1 MGVNAGRTDAV
12 DVSSRTQPHVQK
24 HAPSGDLSDDDLV
37 FPSHLVR
44 RSGRNKAPKRQLT
57 RQTCEDQP
65 PTKRQVVVKKKKV
78 VTRKQQVFSYIFL
91 FLFFYICLMS
101 NIFLYPN

>member
-1 MGVNAGRTDAV
+1 MGVNAGRTDTV

-37 FPSHLVR
+37 FPPHLVR
-44 RSGRNKAPKRQLT
+44 RCGRNKAPKSQLT
-57 RQTCEDQP
+57 RQTCEDHP

-78 VTRKQQVFSYIFL
+78 VTRKQLVVFVHIYFCFCFFIFA
-91 FLFFYICLMS
+91 
-101 NIFLYPN
+101 